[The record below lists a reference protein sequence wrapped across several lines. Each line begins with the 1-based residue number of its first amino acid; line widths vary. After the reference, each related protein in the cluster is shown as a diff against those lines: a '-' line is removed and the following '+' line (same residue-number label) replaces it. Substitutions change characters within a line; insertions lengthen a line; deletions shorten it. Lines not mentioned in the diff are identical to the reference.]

1 MRKSIVLVVLAVAL
15 SLSLGAGAY
24 AQSKPVLRVGTDATF
39 PPFEYQDEKTG
50 QFTGF
55 DIDLIKAIAD
65 KLGMEVKITNL
76 AFDGLIPG
84 LLAGNYDL
92 VIAAMTITD
101 ERAQAVDF
109 SEPYFNAGLVVMTTK
124 SNTAIK
130 SIEDLKGKVVGV
142 QLGTT
147 GDLKASEMKGLKAVK
162 RFNVYPDAVQALF
175 NGNIDAIVLDLP
187 VAAEFVKQFNQLKV
201 VGQPFTN
208 EYYGIAFRKG
218 NPELVKKVN
227 QALAALK
234 AEGKYDAIF
243 SEWFGSK

>member
-1 MRKSIVLVVLAVAL
+1 MRKSIISVMLALVL
-15 SLSLGAGAY
+15 SLSFAAGVL

-50 QFTGF
+50 EFTGF
-55 DIDLIKAIAD
+55 DIALIKAIAA

-92 VIAAMTITD
+92 VIAGMTITE
-101 ERAQAVDF
+101 ERAAAVDF
-109 SEPYFNAGLVVMTTK
+109 SDPYFNAGLVVMTTK
-124 SNTAIK
+124 SNTSIK
-130 SIEDLKGKVVGV
+130 SVEDLKGKVVGV

-162 RFNVYPDAVQALF
+162 RFNVYPDAVQALL

-187 VAAEFVKQFNQLKV
+187 VAAEFVKQFKQLKI

-208 EYYGIAFRKG
+208 EYYGIALRKG
-218 NPELVKKVN
+218 NTELLKKVN

-234 AEGKYDAIF
+234 AEGKYDAIYN
-243 SEWFGSK
+243 EWFGSK